1 MKKILLFFFAVIF
14 AFLPFGA
21 FASQSLASVEL
32 SAQKFLNTESV
43 ISAKNTLKS
52 ATDGPMARALNT
64 IKSTPN
70 SAQKCSNVLTKNSL
84 SVKNVMCVQ
93 NSADGENAPSTQNSI
108 NEENVLV
115 AQNFLGATSD
125 DITENSFKLLKV
137 TSANSVS
144 FIYLFPLNSSYLE
157 NIDKIALEGLKF
169 YLKNSV
175 ALLAENF
182 EEKKVEGMSVTSPD
196 YYADYDAVGF
206 MLKFES
212 VEALNAYFGE
222 GESVE
227 PRKSGFF
234 IKKEEYEIAFPFSQK
249 TADSLVSLM
258 KSTILLWGNAFNIDV
273 SAITPLYDHSSYI
286 YSLISPNKSVRS
298 ENFYEK
304 DGLYHNTFSRTYDEL
319 KENKPIVIYYQ
330 TINKPAWYLF
340 ALLATLSALTL
351 ALLLKRKKR
360 HLSNSAVQ
368 KAPLI

>member
-14 AFLPFGA
+14 SFSPFCA
-21 FASQSLASVEL
+21 LASQGFAKVAV
-32 SAQKFLNTESV
+32 SAQNLLGAEN
-43 ISAKNTLKS
+43 IA
-52 ATDGPMARALNT
+52 
-64 IKSTPN
+64 
-70 SAQKCSNVLTKNSL
+70 
-84 SVKNVMCVQ
+84 CVQ
-93 NSADGENAPSTQNSI
+93 NTANMKNLANAQNSVNGKNI
-108 NEENVLV
+108 IG

-125 DITENSFKLLKV
+125 EVTQNSFKLLKL
-137 TSANSVS
+137 TSTNSVS

-234 IKKEEYEIAFPFSQK
+234 IKKEEYEISFPFSQK

-258 KSTILLWGNAFNIDV
+258 KSTILLWGKAFSIDV

-304 DGLYHNTFSRTYDEL
+304 DGLYHNTFSRAYDEL
-319 KENKPIVIYYQ
+319 KENKPIAIYYQ
-330 TINKPAWYLF
+330 TINKPIWYLF
-340 ALLATLSALTL
+340 ALTTTVLVLTL
-351 ALLLKRKKR
+351 IILLKNKK
-360 HLSNSAVQ
+360 HNA
-368 KAPLI
+368 

>member
-1 MKKILLFFFAVIF
+1 MKKILLFFFAIIF
-14 AFLPFGA
+14 AFFPFCALISRG
-21 FASQSLASVEL
+21 FAKT
-32 SAQKFLNTESV
+32 SAQNILNAESV
-43 ISAKNTLKS
+43 MSAKNTLKS
-52 ATDGPMARALNT
+52 SMDELMARALNS
-64 IKSTPN
+64 IKFTAT
-70 SAQKCSNVLTKNSL
+70 SAQKFSNVKTKNSF
-84 SVKNVMCVQ
+84 SAKNVMCVQ
-93 NSADGENAPSTQNSI
+93 NSADGENASSRQNSI

-115 AQNFLGATSD
+115 AQNLLGATSD

-137 TSANSVS
+137 TSTNSVS

-157 NIDKIALEGLKF
+157 NIDKIVLEGLKF

-258 KSTILLWGNAFNIDV
+258 KSTILLWGSAFNIDV

-304 DGLYHNTFSRTYDEL
+304 DGLYYNTFSRTYDEL

>member
-14 AFLPFGA
+14 SFSPFCA
-21 FASQSLASVEL
+21 LASQGFAKVAV
-32 SAQKFLNTESV
+32 SAQ
-43 ISAKNTLKS
+43 
-52 ATDGPMARALNT
+52 
-64 IKSTPN
+64 
-70 SAQKCSNVLTKNSL
+70 NSL
-84 SVKNVMCVQ
+84 GAENIACIQNTANGANAQNSNNKKNMMVVQ
-93 NSADGENAPSTQNSI
+93 NIP
-108 NEENVLV
+108 
-115 AQNFLGATSD
+115 GATSD
-125 DITENSFKLLKV
+125 EITQNSFKLLKL
-137 TSANSVS
+137 TSANGVS

-227 PRKSGFF
+227 PRKSGVF
-234 IKKEEYEIAFPFSQK
+234 IKKEEYEIAFPFSK
-249 TADSLVSLM
+249 ITADSLVSLM
-258 KSTILLWGNAFNIDV
+258 KSTILLWGKAFSTDV

-304 DGLYHNTFSRTYDEL
+304 DGLYYNTFLRTYDEL
-319 KENKPIVIYYQ
+319 KENKPVAIYYQ
-330 TINKPAWYLF
+330 TINKPIWYLF
-340 ALLATLSALTL
+340 ALTTTVLVLMLTI
-351 ALLLKRKKR
+351 LLKNKK
-360 HLSNSAVQ
+360 HNT
-368 KAPLI
+368 